1 MRTIVFLAPIAS
13 LMLAG
18 CGSSDE
24 PDGGVSISMEEVAEI
39 TQDNAIKPMP
49 GQYSVS
55 MEVLEVD
62 IPGAPESAVN
72 MMKDM
77 MVQRTHSYC
86 LTQADVEDGFEK
98 MAKQLQENDDCSFE
112 RYEFDGGKLDGKM
125 VCNVPGQGTMTMTI
139 SGTGGATHSEM
150 EVTMEG
156 NMTGMGDSTIR
167 MKATHERIGECA
179 E

>member
-1 MRTIVFLAPIAS
+1 MRNIVFLAPIAS
-13 LMLAG
+13 LMLAS
-18 CGSSDE
+18 CGGSDE
-24 PDGGVSISMEEVAEI
+24 PDSGESISMEEVAEI

-77 MVQRTHSYC
+77 MGQGRHSYC
-86 LTQADVEDGFEK
+86 LTPADVEDGFEN
-98 MAKQLQENDDCSFE
+98 MAKQSQENDDCAFE
-112 RYEFDGGKLDGKM
+112 HYEFDGGKLDGKM
-125 VCNVPGQGTMTMTI
+125 VCNLPGQGAMTMTI
-139 SGTGGATHSEM
+139 AGTGGATHSEM
-150 EVTMEG
+150 EMTMKG

-167 MKATHERIGECA
+167 MKATHDRTGDCA
-179 E
+179 T